1 MGNYTIFGGSKIL
14 ATNVPKILDLKSSS
28 KQIIIF
34 QKLSFGAPEPCPD
47 LNPHPN
53 FLQHRKWGVIPLGH
67 ATTAQFNILK
77 INPFEVFFSTIHT
90 VETLWSCNY
99 HEFKDTFEEK

>member
-28 KQIIIF
+28 EQIIIF

-47 LNPHPN
+47 LNLHPN
-53 FLQHRKWGVIPLGH
+53 FLQRRKWGLIPLGH

-77 INPFEVFFSTIHT
+77 INPFVFFSTIHT
-90 VETLWSCNY
+90 VGTLWSCNY